1 MLLEV
6 KNLNKS
12 FKRQGRNFSPV
23 DDLSFSMEEG
33 EFIVVS
39 GRSGSGKTTFL
50 NLISRLIEADSGK
63 ILLNGKNII
72 NLNEEESSIYRNQEI
87 GYLVQHPTLL
97 ESLNVIENIML
108 PFYLI
113 ESRKGNPEEKARTIL
128 EDMDIEYLLNSQI
141 DTLSGGELKRVALA
155 RTLINQPNL
164 LLIDE
169 PTSDLDEET
178 ARDMIKYL
186 QRINKQGTAMIVV
199 SHDKEVLA
207 LDENQ
212 LVFKDGQLLLPIVN

>member
-6 KNLNKS
+6 ENLNKS
-12 FKRQGRNFSPV
+12 FKRQGRSFSPV

-33 EFIVVS
+33 EFIVIS

-63 ILLNGKNII
+63 ILFNGKNII
-72 NLNEEESSIYRNQEI
+72 NLNQDESSIYRNQEI

-128 EDMDIEYLLNSQI
+128 EDMDIDYLLNSQI

-155 RTLINQPNL
+155 RTLINQPDL

-186 QRINKQGTAMIVV
+186 QRINRQGIAMIVV

-207 LDENQ
+207 LEENQ
-212 LVFKDGQLLLPIVN
+212 LVFKDGQLLLSIIN